1 MVSADLNFECTMV
14 AVAVAIEGKEMR
26 ARLVVEC
33 REKVAHSGSFSSADM
48 K

>member
-1 MVSADLNFECTMV
+1 MVSADVNFECTMV
-14 AVAVAIEGKEMR
+14 AVAIEGKEMK

-33 REKVAHSGSFSSADM
+33 RETVSHSGSFSSADM